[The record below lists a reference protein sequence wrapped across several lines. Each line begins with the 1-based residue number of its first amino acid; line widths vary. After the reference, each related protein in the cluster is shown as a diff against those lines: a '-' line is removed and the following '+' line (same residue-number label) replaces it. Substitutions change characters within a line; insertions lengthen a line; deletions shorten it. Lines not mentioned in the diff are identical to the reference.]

1 MEVELYIE
9 KSPRGMLKLVFDFIW
24 ELFAMV
30 CTILHTTHLNN
41 SVHFLLRFIVVT
53 SLQEK
58 KKIEKYV
65 KQVLFSRLFFPKHV
79 TFSA

>member
-41 SVHFLLRFIVVT
+41 SVYFLLRFIVVT

-58 KKIEKYV
+58 K
-65 KQVLFSRLFFPKHV
+65 R
-79 TFSA
+79 

>member
-53 SLQEK
+53 SLQRK
-58 KKIEKYV
+58 KDKELCKASTI
-65 KQVLFSRLFFPKHV
+65 F
-79 TFSA
+79 